1 MQCDLLFPSPI
12 FVVDYDIPDTNLM
25 ILDYIYYLEKS
36 SEGVSKTNIGGWQ
49 SEDNFF
55 ESKNTQI
62 LVKNLENSISA
73 IQEGLQITNSLY
85 IDGAWAN
92 INRTGH
98 FNARHVHPRSYLS
111 GVYYVQAS
119 QNSGSIVFHSPVN
132 CKEMI
137 EPSYFELST
146 ITANVMKYE
155 PKVGRCIIF
164 PSWLYHSVEPNFS
177 SDDRISISFNIF
189 YKE

>member
-36 SEGVSKTNIGGWQ
+36 SQGVSKTNIGGWQ

-62 LVKNLENSISA
+62 LVKNIENSISA

-92 INRTGH
+92 INRTSH

-111 GVYYVQAS
+111 GVYYAQAS

-137 EPSYFELST
+137 EPNYSELNI

-177 SDDRISISFNIF
+177 SEDRISISFNIF
-189 YKE
+189 YRD